1 MPFAEGD
8 DAWLIVASANGA
20 ASHAAWL
27 DHLAAHPDRV
37 EGRKTAVTLQTFSG
51 VERATA
57 RERPSFADTR
67 TRPIRELPIVR
78 GPLSVPARNVPT
90 AEHFRRRRRCPRSS
104 RHDSASNDRA
114 RQRAVIRPLIIAQR
128 AASRLS
134 VITLALRPERI
145 GNNLGRDARIQTAS
159 ARSDCARRRTESP
172 LMVGPGKSRMA

>member
-20 ASHAAWL
+20 ARHAAWL

-37 EGRKTAVTLQTFSG
+37 EIEFEGRKTAVTPQTLSG
-51 VERATA
+51 MERATA
-57 RERPSFADTR
+57 WG

-78 GPLSVPARNVPT
+78 GPLSVPAPTVPT
-90 AEHFRRRRRCPRSS
+90 AEHFRRRRRGPRSS

-128 AASRLS
+128 AASGWS

-145 GNNLGRDARIQTAS
+145 GNNLGRDARVQTAS
-159 ARSDCARRRTESP
+159 ARSDCARRRIESP